1 MNTILSVP
9 DVPMISLTFPPEQP
23 SDAML
28 GLSTAE
34 ADRRRLAGEGNAY
47 HSPTSR
53 TYFEIL
59 KDNSYPLINGPL
71 LIVAAALVSFGAFTE
86 ALMTG
91 VPVVG
96 NIAIGVVQGSRA
108 KRQLDRVA
116 LLSEAPATVVRDG
129 VEQRISPSAV
139 VLGDIVVAGRG
150 DEIQLDG
157 LVVGTA
163 TSSIDESALTG
174 ESLAIDKSAGDRVMS
189 GSAVLSGTAR
199 YEVEA
204 VGADTFANRIL
215 AQAKGHRD
223 VRTPLQGDIA
233 RAFVAVAVLI
243 VLSGLVVV
251 LSFQT
256 STADA
261 GHETVFAA
269 AVLVTLVP
277 QGLALMLTVTYAA
290 AAVRISR
297 LGALAQR
304 QSAIEAMSRI
314 DTFCTDKTGTLTTQR
329 IEFGSVE
336 SIEGIELDP
345 AIDRLLSAIAASTSA
360 PNNTTAALKAAFP
373 GASLAVAD
381 EVAFSSS
388 LRWSAI
394 RFQAG
399 DFDHPADD
407 GTYVLGAPAVLAP
420 SMNGRGHAV
429 ISRAAE
435 LASAG
440 RRVLVVA
447 RGSSHAQLGDGEARS
462 IPGPL
467 EPLALLT
474 FSEELRPEAQATID
488 GLRERGIDVKIVSG
502 DDPNTVEAIGRRLG
516 LAVDGGTA
524 SGLDLAVLDDESL
537 GEVAERTT
545 IFGRVDPHLK
555 ARLVRVLKARGRY
568 VAMTGDGVNDILPVR
583 TADVGVAMQSGSP
596 ATRGVADLVLVRDDF
611 SILPEAI
618 RDGQRIVAAMAAT
631 LTVLL
636 ARTFYVLLIIVG
648 ASLLQLPFP
657 FTPRQNSILAF
668 VTVGVPI
675 LVLALWVKPGPS
687 RSGLLGQTLRISV
700 PLSLGIVA
708 VALPVYATA
717 LLNGAS
723 PDVARTMLTT
733 VASFMGIG
741 ALILIP
747 VAADESG
754 RVRMPAWMR
763 TVVLVAALT
772 TVYLVILVTGPGRS
786 FFQLS
791 SLPVEIV
798 STLGLVAAAWTWA
811 VLHIHRTRIVQRA
824 IDLLI
829 LVWRALRRLPTSGWH
844 DRKASRVTR
853 GVPRP
858 SFTGLSGEVRDG
870 ENAGLEGRC
879 HEQMLDLGV
888 APMPIAR
895 E

>member
-1 MNTILSVP
+1 MTAA
-9 DVPMISLTFPPEQP
+9 TFPT
-23 SDAML
+23 SSAL
-28 GLSTAE
+28 GLTPAE
-34 ADRRRLAGEGNAY
+34 VETRRAAGHGNDY
-47 HSPTSR
+47 RSPTSR
-53 TYFEIL
+53 TYLEIL
-59 KDNSYPLINGPL
+59 KDNSYPFINGPL
-71 LIVAAALVSFGAFTE
+71 LVVSAALVTFGAVTE

-91 VPVVG
+91 LPVLG

-116 LLSEAPATVVRDG
+116 LLSQAPATVVRDG
-129 VEQRISPSAV
+129 EEAQVPPSAV
-139 VLGDIVVAGRG
+139 VLGDIVLAGRG

-157 LVVGTA
+157 RLVGTSVA
-163 TSSIDESALTG
+163 SIDESALTG
-174 ESLAIDKSAGDRVMS
+174 ESRPIDKNEGDSVMS

-204 VGADTFANRIL
+204 VGAETFANRIL
-215 AQAKGHRD
+215 AQAKGHRAD
-223 VRTPLQGDIA
+223 RTPLQSDIA
-233 RAFVAVAVLI
+233 KAFVAVAVLI
-243 VLSGLVVV
+243 VLSGLIVV
-251 LSFQT
+251 LSFQAA
-256 STADA
+256 SADA
-261 GHETVFAA
+261 AHETVFAA

-314 DTFCTDKTGTLTTQR
+314 DTFCSDKTGTLTTQR
-329 IEFGSVE
+329 IEFGE
-336 SIEGIELDP
+336 IEPIDGIELHP
-345 AIDRLLSAIAASTSA
+345 QIDALLGAIAASSAA
-360 PNNTTAALKAAFP
+360 PNNTTNAVKRAFAGETLAATA
-373 GASLAVAD
+373 
-381 EVAFSSS
+381 EVPFSSA

-394 RFQAG
+394 RFEERDDG
-399 DFDHPADD
+399 HPAAG

-420 SMNGRGHAV
+420 ALDGARSNV
-429 ISRAAE
+429 LTQAAL

-440 RRVLVVA
+440 HRVLLIA
-447 RGSSHAQLGDGEARS
+447 RGSSRVTLGDGDDAS
-462 IPGPL
+462 VPGPL

-488 GLRERGIDVKIVSG
+488 GLRDRGIDVKIISG
-502 DDPNTVEAIGRRLG
+502 DDPNTVGAIGRRLG

-524 SGLDLAVLDDESL
+524 SGLDLAALDDDAL
-537 GEVAERTT
+537 AEVAARTT

-555 ARLVRVLKARGRY
+555 ARLVTALKARGRY

-636 ARTFYVLLIIVG
+636 ARTFYVLMIIVG

-700 PLSLGIVA
+700 PLSLGVVA

-723 PDVARTMLTT
+723 PELARTMLTT
-733 VASFMGIG
+733 VASFMGVG

-747 VAADESG
+747 VTADREG

-763 TVVLVAALT
+763 TVMLVGALT
-772 TVYLVILVTGPGRS
+772 LAYLVVLSTAPGRA

-791 SLPVEIV
+791 PLPAEIV
-798 STLGLVAAAWTWA
+798 LQLGVIAAAWTWA

-824 IDLLI
+824 IDLMI
-829 LVWRALRRLPTSGWH
+829 AGWRSARPLR
-844 DRKASRVTR
+844 ASSDV
-853 GVPRP
+853 
-858 SFTGLSGEVRDG
+858 
-870 ENAGLEGRC
+870 
-879 HEQMLDLGV
+879 
-888 APMPIAR
+888 
-895 E
+895 

>member
-1 MNTILSVP
+1 MTALAGIRST
-9 DVPMISLTFPPEQP
+9 DQT
-23 SDAML
+23 A
-28 GLSTAE
+28 GLSNEEVVA
-34 ADRRRLAGEGNAY
+34 RRAAGDGNDY
-47 HSPTSR
+47 RTPTSR
-53 TYFEIL
+53 TYLEIVR
-59 KDNSYPLINGPL
+59 DNSYPLINGPL
-71 LIVAAALVSFGAFTE
+71 LLVSATLVSFGALTE

-91 VPVVG
+91 LPVVG

-129 VEQRISPSAV
+129 SEKTIPPAQV
-139 VLGDIVVAGRG
+139 VLGDVVVANRG

-157 LVVGTA
+157 RVVGGATA
-163 TSSIDESALTG
+163 SIDESALTG
-174 ESLAIDKSAGDRVMS
+174 ESHAVDKASGDDVLS

-199 YEVEA
+199 YVVEA
-204 VGADTFANRIL
+204 VGAQTFANRIL

-223 VRTPLQGDIA
+223 VRTPLQADIA

-243 VLSGLVVV
+243 VLSGVVV
-251 LSFQT
+251 FLSFIAAPVD
-256 STADA
+256 TA
-261 GHETVFAA
+261 HETVFAA

-314 DTFCTDKTGTLTTQR
+314 DTFCSDKTGTLTTQG
-329 IEFGSVE
+329 IEFGRIE
-336 SIEGIELDP
+336 SLEDGSDTDSLE
-345 AIDRLLSAIAASTSA
+345 RLLGAVAASTGA
-360 PNNTTAALKAAFP
+360 PNNTTAALRAAFP
-373 GASLAVAD
+373 GPSIAVVE
-381 EVAFSSS
+381 EVAFSSA

-394 RFQAG
+394 RFEGVGNGDSAAG
-399 DFDHPADD
+399 
-407 GTYVLGAPAVLAP
+407 GTYVLGAPATLVG
-420 SMNGRGHAV
+420 SIDGAV
-429 ISRAAE
+429 DLIMRRAVE

-440 RRVLVVA
+440 HRVLLFA
-447 RGSSHAQLGDGEARS
+447 RGSSIAPLGGDDPTV
-462 IPGPL
+462 PGPL
-467 EPLALLT
+467 RPLALLT
-474 FSEELRPEAQATID
+474 FNEELRPEAQGTID
-488 GLRERGIDVKIVSG
+488 GLRDRGIDVKIVSG
-502 DDPNTVEAIGRRLG
+502 DDPNTVQAIGRRLG
-516 LAVDGGTA
+516 LSATDGGTA
-524 SGLDLAVLDDESL
+524 SGVDLALLDDDAL

-545 IFGRVDPHLK
+545 IFGRVDPQLK
-555 ARLVRVLKARGRY
+555 ARLVTALKARGRY

-618 RDGQRIVAAMAAT
+618 KDGQRIVAAMAAT

-668 VTVGVPI
+668 ITVGVPI

-687 RSGLLGQTLRISV
+687 RSGILGQTLRISI
-700 PLSLGIVA
+700 PLSLGVVA

-717 LLNGAS
+717 LFNGAS
-723 PDVARTMLTT
+723 AEAARTMLTT

-747 VAADESG
+747 VAADVDG

-763 TVVLVAALT
+763 TVILVGVLTIA
-772 TVYLVILVTGPGRS
+772 YLVILSTEGGRN
-786 FFQLS
+786 FFQLAP
-791 SLPVEIV
+791 LPFEIV
-798 STLGLVAAAWTWA
+798 SLLIVLAGAWTWA
-811 VLHIHRTRIVQRA
+811 VLHIHRTRVVQRG
-824 IDLLI
+824 IDVLI
-829 LVWRALRRLPTSGWH
+829 AAWRA
-844 DRKASRVTR
+844 V
-853 GVPRP
+853 RP
-858 SFTGLSGEVRDG
+858 VESS
-870 ENAGLEGRC
+870 
-879 HEQMLDLGV
+879 
-888 APMPIAR
+888 AR
-895 E
+895 A

>member
-1 MNTILSVP
+1 MTADAFSATSP
-9 DVPMISLTFPPEQP
+9 DS
-23 SDAML
+23 
-28 GLSTAE
+28 GLSAVEAE
-34 ADRRRLAGEGNAY
+34 TRRAAGHGNDY
-47 HSPTSR
+47 RSPTSR

-59 KDNSYPLINGPL
+59 RDNSYPFINGPL
-71 LIVAAALVSFGAFTE
+71 LIVAGALVSFGAFTE

-91 VPVVG
+91 VPVIG

-116 LLSEAPATVVRDG
+116 LLSQAPATVVRDG
-129 VEQRISPSAV
+129 AEQSIKPSEV
-139 VLGDIVVAGRG
+139 VLGDIVVANRG

-157 LVVGTA
+157 RIVGTA
-163 TSSIDESALTG
+163 TASIDESALTG
-174 ESLAIDKSAGDRVMS
+174 ESHAIDKAADDKVMS

-204 VGADTFANRIL
+204 VGEATFANRIL

-223 VRTPLQGDIA
+223 VRTPLQSDIA
-233 RAFVAVAVLI
+233 RAFIAVAVLI
-243 VLSGLVVV
+243 VLSGLIVVF
-251 LSFQT
+251 SFQAT
-256 STADA
+256 SADA
-261 GHETVFAA
+261 AHETVFAA

-329 IEFGSVE
+329 ITFEAVE
-336 SIEGIELDP
+336 PIDGVDLDA
-345 AIDRLLSAIAASTSA
+345 AIDRLLGAIATSTAA
-360 PNNTTAALKAAFP
+360 PNNTTTALKAAFP
-373 GASLAVAD
+373 GDALVVAE
-381 EVAFSSS
+381 EVAFSSA

-394 RFQAG
+394 RFEAG
-399 DFDHPADD
+399 DGTHPADD

-420 SMNGRGHAV
+420 SMNGTGEAVIRRSVELASVGHRVLV
-429 ISRAAE
+429 ISR
-435 LASAG
+435 
-440 RRVLVVA
+440 
-447 RGSSHAQLGDGEARS
+447 GSSAARLGDGEAPE

-516 LAVDGGTA
+516 LAVEGGTA
-524 SGLDLAVLDDESL
+524 SGLDLAALDDDAL
-537 GEVAERTT
+537 GEVAARTT

-555 ARLVRVLKARGRY
+555 ARLVTVLKARGRY

-648 ASLLQLPFP
+648 SSLIQLPFP

-687 RSGLLGQTLRISV
+687 RSGLLAQTLRISI

-717 LLNGAS
+717 LLNGATA
-723 PDVARTMLTT
+723 DVARTMLTT
-733 VASFMGIG
+733 IATFMGIG

-747 VAADESG
+747 VAADDEG

-763 TVVLVAALT
+763 TVVLVGALAIA
-772 TVYLVILVTGPGRS
+772 YLVILSTGPGRA

-791 SLPVEIV
+791 PLPVEIV
-798 STLGLVAAAWTWA
+798 VTLVAIAGAWTWA
-811 VLHIHRTRIVQRA
+811 VLHIHRTRIVQRG
-824 IDLLI
+824 IDVLI
-829 LVWRALRRLPTSGWH
+829 AGWRYLRH
-844 DRKASRVTR
+844 AQ
-853 GVPRP
+853 PR
-858 SFTGLSGEVRDG
+858 T
-870 ENAGLEGRC
+870 
-879 HEQMLDLGV
+879 LD
-888 APMPIAR
+888 AR
-895 E
+895 RP

>member
-1 MNTILSVP
+1 MTA
-9 DVPMISLTFPPEQP
+9 
-23 SDAML
+23 AMTPTSPAN
-28 GLSTAE
+28 GLSTLEVE
-34 ADRRRLAGEGNAY
+34 ARRTAGNGNDY
-47 HSPTSR
+47 RSPTSR

-59 KDNSYPLINGPL
+59 RDNSYPFINGPL
-71 LIVAAALVSFGAFTE
+71 LIVAGALVSFGAFTE

-91 VPVVG
+91 VPVIG

-129 VEQRISPSAV
+129 VEQSISPSAV
-139 VLGDIVVAGRG
+139 VLGDIVLANRG

-157 LVVGTA
+157 RVVGAGTA
-163 TSSIDESALTG
+163 SIDESALTG
-174 ESLAIDKSAGDRVMS
+174 ESHAIDKSIGDTVMS

-204 VGADTFANRIL
+204 VGAATFANRIL

-223 VRTPLQGDIA
+223 VRTPLQSDIA

-243 VLSGLVVV
+243 VLSGLIVV
-251 LSFQT
+251 LSFQA
-256 STADA
+256 SAADA

-314 DTFCTDKTGTLTTQR
+314 DTFCSDKTGTLTTQR
-329 IEFGSVE
+329 IEFGAVE
-336 SIEGIELDP
+336 SIDGVDVDP
-345 AIDRLLSAIAASTSA
+345 AIDHLIGAMAASTAA
-360 PNNTTAALKAAFP
+360 PNNTTAALRVAFT
-373 GASLAVAD
+373 GTALNVTE

-394 RFQAG
+394 RFAPG
-399 DFDHPADD
+399 DGAHAAHD
-407 GTYVLGAPAVLAP
+407 GTYVLGAPAVLAR
-420 SMNGRGHAV
+420 SMNGTGEAV
-429 ISRAAE
+429 LSRAIA
-435 LASAG
+435 LASVG
-440 RRVLVVA
+440 HRVLVFA
-447 RGSSHAQLGDGEARS
+447 RGSSVASFGDGDTPS

-474 FSEELRPEAQATID
+474 FNEELRPEAQATID

-516 LAVDGGTA
+516 LATPGGTA
-524 SGLDLAVLDDESL
+524 SGLDLAGLDDDAL

-555 ARLVRVLKARGRY
+555 ARLVTVLKARGRY

-636 ARTFYVLLIIVG
+636 ARTFYVLMIIVG
-648 ASLLQLPFP
+648 SALIQLPFP

-675 LVLALWVKPGPS
+675 LVLALWVRPGPS
-687 RSGLLGQTLRISV
+687 RSGLLGQTLRISI
-700 PLSLGIVA
+700 PLSLGVVA
-708 VALPVYATA
+708 VALPVYAVA

-733 VASFMGIG
+733 IATFMGIG

-747 VAADESG
+747 VAADDEG

-763 TVVLVAALT
+763 TVVLVGALT
-772 TVYLVILVTGPGRS
+772 IAYVVILSTGQGRA

-791 SLPVEIV
+791 PLPVEIV
-798 STLGLVAAAWTWA
+798 ATLGVIAGAWTWA
-811 VLHIHRTRIVQRA
+811 VLHIHRTRVVQRG
-824 IDLLI
+824 IDQLI
-829 LVWRALRRLPTSGWH
+829 AGWRIIRPLGPS
-844 DRKASRVTR
+844 V
-853 GVPRP
+853 GV
-858 SFTGLSGEVRDG
+858 
-870 ENAGLEGRC
+870 
-879 HEQMLDLGV
+879 
-888 APMPIAR
+888 
-895 E
+895 